1 MSRLKKIILSLLL
14 GGLIIFPHILKGQEN
29 FNSPYYSFPR
39 NKAQRIDLVEN
50 WKLSYTQDTISSPE
64 QLTNVSWINVAQPT
78 SVHMAMFKA
87 GKLPDPYVGLNSLE
101 YKKLEQ
107 KIWYYK
113 KHFTITEEHKGK
125 HVILSF
131 DGIDYFSKIWLNGK
145 LLGYHEGMHG
155 GPAIDITHDVL
166 YDDENELVVQVKSAN
181 YQNPDFMPRRPGKII
196 KTWFFTG
203 GSGVEPFFHLGMWRG
218 AYINVLSNYHIERP
232 FLSTK
237 EIRDNRAI
245 LSYQLEVFHEKT
257 SLDYTLHPWG
267 NSRIAT
273 HHSPI
278 ADDVPQRVIPQ
289 ENLKVVIELSQEG
302 KVHYRKELTPE
313 LVQGRSWLEG
323 EWEINNPKLWF
334 PNGMGEQN
342 LYVANVK
349 LELDNQL
356 VDEITFDFGI
366 RKIDHVRS
374 AGARTQDR
382 WADWQFVINGKKE
395 FVKGMNW
402 MPIDA
407 LSNLTVDKYEWLIK
421 VARNAGVQMFRVW
434 GSGYVETKEFY
445 DLCNRYGIMVWQDF
459 PIANFDTP
467 DWALESWEELVC
479 RNIFRLRNEPSLVVW
494 CGGNEFNPYSL
505 RTTAVMGVLER
516 NLKEF
521 DPTRLFLRASP
532 DAGSMHSYPDFD
544 PNWYKGFKLIPFVA
558 ETGIHCMTDA
568 RGNREVIDK
577 SEFFGFEKMADSTFS
592 KDHPQFVHHFVEYE
606 PFRVPRMLSRATHIN
621 DISKISYEEMV
632 EATQIGAGEFYQV
645 MSEGFQSN
653 YPVTT
658 GLMPWTFNR
667 PWPTV
672 AAINLVDGFGHPTA
686 PYYFLKNTYSENRI
700 MLDLPRLLWR
710 SNEKIPLKVKVLNM
724 GLEKE
729 YTAHI
734 TVKVYDQR
742 FKEVLNQQ
750 KSVFV
755 AACSHVVDLAF
766 NEFVIPSSAKN
777 EYFFLVAESKDDQG
791 KLISQAVYWP
801 RTIPQMEDEKFYN
814 KFLSTPVAWP
824 SLNNGPWLKPSV
836 ANNKTTLS
844 VGNFTLEEFDG
855 VTGELSYTIQNT
867 GKHPAFMCAFEI
879 EQIKRIFYAS
889 DNFFWLNAGESK
901 KVKVSFRLREELLR
915 NQLVFNVSSWNA
927 KTVIK
932 KVKVQ

>member
-1 MSRLKKIILSLLL
+1 MGRLRKVILSLLL
-14 GGLIIFPHILKGQEN
+14 GGLIIFSHILNGQEN

-64 QLTNVSWINVAQPT
+64 QLTNISWINVAQPT

-101 YKKLEQ
+101 YRKLEQ

-323 EWEINNPKLWF
+323 EWELDNPKLWF

-374 AGARTQDR
+374 AGPRTQDR
-382 WADWQFVINGKKE
+382 WADWQFVVNGKKE

-467 DWALESWEELVC
+467 DWSLETWEELVC

-494 CGGNEFNPYSL
+494 CGGNEFNPYSIG
-505 RTTAVMGVLER
+505 TTAVMGVLER

-544 PNWYKGFKLIPFVA
+544 PNWYKGFKLIPFVT
-558 ETGIHCMTDA
+558 ETGIHCMTDP
-568 RGNREVIDK
+568 RGNKEVIDQ
-577 SEFFGFEKMADSTFS
+577 SEFFDLEKMGDSTFA
-592 KDHPQFVHHFVEYE
+592 KNHPQFIHHFVEYE
-606 PFRVPRMLSRATHIN
+606 PSRVPRMLSRATHIN
-621 DISKISYEEMV
+621 NISRISYEEIV
-632 EATQIGAGEFYQV
+632 EATQIGAGEFYQI
-645 MSEGFQSN
+645 MSESFQSN

-686 PYYFLKNTYSENRI
+686 PYYFLKNTYSKNHI

-710 SNEKIPLKVKVLNM
+710 SGEKIPLKVKVLNL
-724 GLEKE
+724 GLNKD
-729 YTAHI
+729 YTAQI
-734 TVKVYDQR
+734 TVQVYDQS
-742 FKEVLNQQ
+742 FNQILKQEKSLNITSTSNVAEV
-750 KSVFV
+750 
-755 AACSHVVDLAF
+755 DF
-766 NEFVIPSSAKN
+766 NNFSIPFSSKGEF
-777 EYFFLVAESKDDQG
+777 FFLVAESKDSHG
-791 KLISQAVYWP
+791 KLISRAVYWP
-801 RTIPQMEDEKFYN
+801 RTIPQMEDEKFYQ
-814 KFLSTPVAWP
+814 KFLLTPISWP
-824 SLNNGPWLKPSV
+824 SLHEGPWLKPLVSSTKTSIVVENFSV
-836 ANNKTTLS
+836 EK
-844 VGNFTLEEFDG
+844 FDG
-855 VTGELSYTIQNT
+855 VEGKISYTLKNT
-867 GKHPAFMCAFEI
+867 GKHPAFMCSFEI
-879 EQIKRIFYAS
+879 EKLKRIFFAS
-889 DNFFWLNAGESK
+889 DNYFWLSAGESK
-901 KVKVSFRLREELLR
+901 DIKVTFKLREKLI
-915 NQLVFNVSSWNA
+915 NKQLVFNVGSWNSN
-927 KTVIK
+927 TVVK